1 MVKQI
6 ERDEVQRL
14 LAEGAQ
20 LLDVL
25 SEREYAEEHL
35 ADAVNIPAARLGP
48 DTAAGL
54 QQDRPVVLYCY
65 DRE

>member
-1 MVKQI
+1 MVRQI

-14 LAEGAQ
+14 LSEGAQ

-25 SEREYAEEHL
+25 SAREYAEEHL
-35 ADAVNIPAARLGP
+35 LGAISLP
-48 DTAAGL
+48 AAGL
-54 QQDRPVVLYCY
+54 RADTVRELRADRPLIVYCY

>member
-1 MVKQI
+1 MVRQI

-14 LAEGAQ
+14 LSEGAQ

-25 SEREYAEEHL
+25 SAREYAEEHL
-35 ADAVNIPAARLGP
+35 AGAISLP
-48 DTAAGL
+48 AAGL
-54 QQDRPVVLYCY
+54 RADTVRELRPDRPVVVYCY